1 VRGTRDCLRFCL
13 LCYTIMMTDRGVHH
27 AFFYVDRGFFR
38 TKRVAELWAKDE
50 KKPLASVNLN
60 EEDFAS
66 IVPAGT
72 RV

>member
-1 VRGTRDCLRFCL
+1 
-13 LCYTIMMTDRGVHH
+13 MMTDRGVHH